1 VLSVQQQSEKD
12 QHVYF
17 GKHIWRNK

>member
-12 QHVYF
+12 QQTRALWETHLT
-17 GKHIWRNK
+17 K